1 MASPTRSEDSPA
13 TPGNLA
19 ALAGFLERSG
29 LPQAE
34 QDQIFR
40 EAAFAGTARQ
50 PHNTQEETAAAAPQ
64 VSGAHHEREAGLE
77 PAHALPAQ
85 EPPQTTL
92 EELPPDAA
100 PRETGPTPSAALDAL
115 LQDSHTAVTAPAVPA
130 AAPAA
135 QVVSPSALQQETAGA
150 LRTALAAAGFNTAPR
165 QQAQAGAAAQTSPNL
180 APPAQPGSVGTFR
193 NALAAAGMVP
203 VPAETTRLAPAPP
216 AQAAAALA
224 ANAWASDKIEEDPE
238 GEEGLGSASLRNARP
253 PVRPTGFQPAV
264 EHGEAY
270 SGSTLGF
277 QQGQLIFHTRDD
289 GSGKAGVVTL
299 SGVGFRLSSYLPA
312 GTILGGGGFFA
323 SREVAF
329 QMLTGDA
336 ALACTVDGVAVSASM
351 ALSVSAAVAV
361 PAEGAHLGYQEY
373 RPDSLCSATFYR
385 LPEPTCA
392 ALQLP
397 ENMVLVSQDV
407 FNGTAEARRGRGAER
422 VVEFNARTPAATP
435 APHINRSQIHPM
447 SRYSIFEDDP
457 GSPDVSDVTRA
468 ASYQAVDAEANSIFV
483 NGGSAYRANGGSA
496 YQDQRQRP
504 PNSQSAR
511 LTSAA
516 YGSRSQGPLR
526 DASPWPPPP
535 GAGGHSQPR
544 PDSQA
549 PLTSGGMENAVFSGD
564 CVGPPMTEQ
573 ARKHAHTRW
582 KAEIDLIEPYRGIS
596 ASNDCQWLASPANL
610 LKEGALATR
619 SPAEASDDAV
629 RFVGQ
634 LLAAGDKIHEAYVT
648 ASDETPDAAFFI
660 EMVTSKL
667 TGQAKY
673 WYTKRD
679 DRPQIRA
686 SPRYFLQC
694 ILSRFVQEDHA
705 GRLRARLD
713 TYTLLEEDNKLHV
726 FLDRFKMLVQ
736 QIHAYGRPG
745 ALTDEHTREH
755 LTRGLGGEEDIYNYL
770 VSKFNGVDN
779 PLTDVPPRVI
789 VDALQKWT
797 TTRTDRQARVQST
810 IQQRQKR
817 RKQVLM
823 AIETAEAQHAA
834 QIAADPRPTVDMP
847 LRLPPA
853 SMASINMLL
862 MPNGDPLLDN
872 SNSCGMSCDGVAVGQ
887 AYCTTVVARPP
898 GVGGQP
904 VGTPTARGC
913 TFALQCR
920 RCNKTFHT
928 WIATGVQLVKCTT
941 PSCGNE
947 FKCNGSKLLRAA
959 GVDIP
964 DHRSSGNPQRAQV
977 PPRKGNQSAHHH
989 QQALRN
995 LVAAN
1000 PQAKAT
1006 VASLLRETQD
1016 FAGLSEDGQ
1025 SVLAYLSAIVESE
1038 ATEEADPNEATWT
1051 NDVLDVAPSWN
1062 AHEPAAVAS
1071 PQHFYDR

>member
-34 QDQIFR
+34 QDQAFL
-40 EAAFAGTARQ
+40 AAYVGYAQSRQ
-50 PHNTQEETAAAAPQ
+50 PYNTQGEGEPASAAPQ
-64 VSGAHHEREAGLE
+64 VSGAHHEREAGHA

-85 EPPQTTL
+85 ESPQTTL

-100 PRETGPTPSAALDAL
+100 SGETGPTPSAAPDAL
-115 LQDSHTAVTAPAVPA
+115 LQDSHTAVTVSAVPA

-135 QVVSPSALQQETAGA
+135 AAQVASSSALQQETEGA
-150 LRTALAAAGFNTAPR
+150 PRTALAAAGFNTAQR
-165 QQAQAGAAAQTSPNL
+165 QQAQTGAAEQASPNL
-180 APPAQPGSVGTFR
+180 APPAQAGPVGTFR
-193 NALAAAGMVP
+193 NALAAAGIA
-203 VPAETTRLAPAPP
+203 PAPAATTRLAPALP
-216 AQAAAALA
+216 AQAAVAPA
-224 ANAWASDKIEEDPE
+224 ANAWDSEKIEEDPE

-253 PVRPTGFQPAV
+253 PPRPPRFHPAG
-264 EHGEAY
+264 EHGEAH

-277 QQGQLIFHTRDD
+277 QQGQLMFPTRDD
-289 GSGKAGVVTL
+289 GSGKAGIVTL
-299 SGVGFRLSSYLPA
+299 SGVGFLPSSYLPA

-336 ALACTVDGVAVSASM
+336 ALACTVNGVAVSASM

-361 PAEGAHLGYQEY
+361 PAEGARLGYQEY

-422 VVEFNARTPAATP
+422 VVEFNAHTPAVRTP
-435 APHINRSQIHPM
+435 APHINRSQIHPV
-447 SRYSIFEDDP
+447 SRYSLFEDDL
-457 GSPDVSDVTRA
+457 GSPDVTRA
-468 ASYQAVDAEANSIFV
+468 ASYLAVDAEANSIFV
-483 NGGSAYRANGGSA
+483 NGGSAYRVN
-496 YQDQRQRP
+496 DQRQRP

-511 LTSAA
+511 LRSAA
-516 YGSRSQGPLR
+516 NGSRSQGPLR

-535 GAGGHSQPR
+535 VAGGHPQPR

-549 PLTSGGMENAVFSGD
+549 PLTSGGLENAVFSGD

-582 KAEIDLIEPYRGIS
+582 KPEIDLIEPYRGIS
-596 ASNDCQWLASPANL
+596 ASNDCKWLASPANL
-610 LKEGALATR
+610 LKEGPLATR
-619 SPAEASDDAV
+619 SPEEASDDAV

-648 ASDETPDAAFFI
+648 SSDETPDAAFFI

-779 PLTDVPPRVI
+779 PLTDVSPRVI

-797 TTRTDRQARVQST
+797 TTRTERQARVQRT
-810 IQQRQKR
+810 IQLRQKK
-817 RKQVLM
+817 RKQGLLT

-872 SNSCGMSCDGVAVGQ
+872 SNSCGMSCDGVALGQ
-887 AYCTTVVARPP
+887 AYCTTVTARPP

-947 FKCNGSKLLRAA
+947 FKCNGSKLLRSQLGAA
-959 GVDIP
+959 
-964 DHRSSGNPQRAQV
+964 
-977 PPRKGNQSAHHH
+977 
-989 QQALRN
+989 
-995 LVAAN
+995 
-1000 PQAKAT
+1000 T
-1006 VASLLRETQD
+1006 
-1016 FAGLSEDGQ
+1016 
-1025 SVLAYLSAIVESE
+1025 
-1038 ATEEADPNEATWT
+1038 
-1051 NDVLDVAPSWN
+1051 
-1062 AHEPAAVAS
+1062 
-1071 PQHFYDR
+1071 